1 MDNRIATNRN
11 TKCIEEDLRVEHLTL
26 SGDSHEIR
34 TRKGYLYWI
43 GLLGIVVVGLTT
55 AYQLAL
61 PIHLPESALS
71 ETLTGTFTTSRNIL
85 RATIF
90 VCSLAAMFRVKRRG
104 KKHISYIP
112 HLVTCAL
119 SEYSRGTN
127 VEVVQS
133 TLR

>member
-26 SGDSHEIR
+26 SGDSHVVK

-43 GLLGIVVVGLTT
+43 GLLGIAVVGLMT
-55 AYQLAL
+55 ACQLVL
-61 PIHLPESALS
+61 PKTLPESSLS
-71 ETLTGTFTTSRNIL
+71 ETSTGSFTASRNIL
-85 RATIF
+85 RAVIF

-104 KKHISYIP
+104 KRYVSYIP
-112 HLVTCAL
+112 HLVACAL
-119 SEYSRGTN
+119 TEYSRGTN